1 MFLNHAPQGVI
12 SMLLKG
18 KIAVVTGGSRG
29 IGKEIVLA
37 FLNQGATIYYLD
49 LQQGDS
55 LEEYQK
61 IAAQHSAQAFFKEAN
76 VADEDRV
83 AVVIDEIVKEA
94 GAIDILVNNAGIT
107 RDGLIFRM
115 KTEDWKSVL
124 DVNLSSAFYCSRAAS
139 RHMIKQKGG
148 SIINV
153 ASIVGVIGN
162 AGQTNY
168 SASKAGLIGLTK
180 SLAREVAS
188 RGVRVNAVAPG
199 FIVTPMTDKLNEE
212 QKSALYGQ
220 IPMGRLGDPEEVA
233 KVILFLASDLSSYVT
248 GEVLKITGGLG
259 M

>member
-1 MFLNHAPQGVI
+1 MMLQG
-12 SMLLKG
+12 KT
-18 KIAVVTGGSRG
+18 AVVTGGSRG
-29 IGKEIVLA
+29 IGREIVLS
-37 FLNQGATIYYLD
+37 FLHQGASIYYLD
-49 LQQGDS
+49 LQEGEY
-55 LEEYQK
+55 LGEYQK
-61 IAAQHSAQAFFKEAN
+61 LAQEHGAQAFFKEAN
-76 VADEDRV
+76 VADEERV
-83 AVVIDEIVKEA
+83 NQVFDEIAKEA
-94 GAIDILVNNAGIT
+94 GSIDILVNNAGIT
-107 RDGLIFRM
+107 RDTLIFRM

-124 DVNLSSAFYCSRAAS
+124 DVNLSSAFYCSRAVS
-139 RHMIKQKGG
+139 RQMIKQRGG

-212 QKSALYGQ
+212 QKGALYSQ
-220 IPMGRLGDPEEVA
+220 IPLGRLGDPEEVA